1 MSKTLRALTL
11 LFLLLTL
18 CVSAFAQQTAP
29 ASQKEEYL
37 WTAKEA
43 TKIGRKWR
51 VAGRVGWG
59 HVKWELFTQ
68 AFISTSYAQR

>member
-37 WTAKEA
+37 SHR
-43 TKIGRKWR
+43 RKLR
-51 VAGRVGWG
+51 KSEENG
-59 HVKWELFTQ
+59 ESLDE
-68 AFISTSYAQR
+68 